1 MEVKK
6 IPGGQNVNE
15 AVTKERLPAKL
26 KKNWNQIIK
35 EAVDLRK
42 KAVTIE

>member
-26 KKNWNQIIK
+26 KKNWNQIN